1 MTRQTPDDPAT
12 AGPVPVGGPR
22 SRSARDP
29 HLSQEEILALLR
41 DTPGRIAAATS
52 GVPAAD
58 LRTAPAAGEWSLVD
72 ILAHIRACAD
82 VWGDPIA
89 VILAED
95 RPTIRAVSPA
105 TRLRRTD
112 YRDQAFDASF
122 RAFSERRADLLATLE
137 PLPPEAWERSAVVTG
152 AGAVLERTLHW
163 YALGLAAH
171 ERSHVKQIVRLTQD
185 RETG

>member
-1 MTRQTPDDPAT
+1 MTRRTPQHSAT

-29 HLSQEEILALLR
+29 HLTQEEILALLR
-41 DTPGRIAAATS
+41 DAPGRIADATS

-58 LRTAPAAGEWSLVD
+58 LRTAPAPGEWSVVD
-72 ILAHIRACAD
+72 ILAHLRACAD

-95 RPTIRAVSPA
+95 RPTIRAMSPA
-105 TRLRRTD
+105 TRMRRTD

-122 RAFSERRADLLATLE
+122 RAFSDQRADLLATLE
-137 PLPPEAWERSAVVTG
+137 PLSPEAWARTAVVTG

-171 ERSHVKQIVRLTQD
+171 ERSHVKQIVRRTRSL
-185 RETG
+185 ETG

>member
-1 MTRQTPDDPAT
+1 MTRRTPRHPAT
-12 AGPVPVGGPR
+12 ADPVPVGGPR

-29 HLSQEEILALLR
+29 HLTREEIVALLR
-41 DTPGRIAAATS
+41 EAPGRIADAAS
-52 GVPAAD
+52 RVPAAD
-58 LRTAPAAGEWSLVD
+58 LRTAPARGEWSIVD
-72 ILAHIRACAD
+72 ILAHLRACAD

-105 TRLRRTD
+105 TRLRGTD
-112 YRDQAFDASF
+112 YRDQAFDVSF
-122 RAFSERRADLLATLE
+122 RAFSEQRADLIATLE
-137 PLPPEAWERSAVVTG
+137 PLSPEAWDRSAIVTG

-171 ERSHVKQIVRLTQD
+171 ERSHVKQIVRLT
-185 RETG
+185 GGV